1 MVSVACITISAQ
13 EKEREKKFFIIGK
26 AILLPENKDVQSCDQ
41 FAGKLQ
47 KDVPARQFEMNEKGI
62 LKFSIKTQSAFY
74 LKKTRK

>member
-1 MVSVACITISAQ
+1 
-13 EKEREKKFFIIGK
+13 
-26 AILLPENKDVQSCDQ
+26 VQSCDQ

-74 LKKTRK
+74 LKKQGNKDVQSCDQLLGKM